1 MRITKST
8 TRRVL
13 GISLA
18 AFLVIAGTVVTAGN
32 SQAAAV
38 ALKISVATGPSAG
51 GLVVSVTGA
60 IFKDGSGSLIRTNAN
75 GVQFQS
81 ATTCSSAPDTPT
93 SGSPTSVVNA
103 TKSIFTAKLT
113 VTTPALDLGT
123 SNAAK
128 AYKLCVYDTDGSG
141 ALFGSVTFTVYP
153 RPTVTSIS
161 PSAGSSLGGGTVTV
175 VGTGFTAKTT
185 AKVGGTALTG
195 VKIVSASKLTGVLP
209 AHAAQENVN
218 VAATSEGGTNVANT
232 LFDYKNAITVAPSFA
247 KSGSGDSIEITGVG
261 FDALDF
267 GSSGHAT
274 VGFVVGAYDAGS
286 GGTKVNDFVDE
297 CENIAVV
304 DDSTITCDVPSSG
317 LTAGAYTVTVLDESR
332 ATDDTGPPVVEAPT
346 FQTVVSS
353 GATLTVATF

>member
-13 GISLA
+13 GICLA
-18 AFLVIAGTVVTAGN
+18 AALVIAGTVVTAGT
-32 SQAAAV
+32 SQAAAL

-51 GLVVSVTGA
+51 GLVVSVTGGT
-60 IFKDGSGSLIRTNAN
+60 FKDGSGSLIRTASN

-103 TKSIFTAKLT
+103 TKSIFTTKLT

-128 AYKLCVYDTDGSG
+128 AYKLCVYDADSSP

-153 RPTVTSIS
+153 KPTVSSIS
-161 PSAGSSLGGGTVTV
+161 PTAGSSLGGGTVTV
-175 VGTGFTAKTT
+175 VGTGFTAKST

-195 VKIVSASKLTGVLP
+195 IKIVSASKLTGVLP
-209 AHAAQENVN
+209 AHLAQENVN
-218 VAATSEGGTNVANT
+218 VAVTSEGGTNTSNT

-247 KSGSGDSIEITGVG
+247 KTGSGDSIEITGVG
-261 FDALDF
+261 FDSLDF
-267 GSSGHAT
+267 SGQAT
-274 VGFVVGAYDAGS
+274 VAFVVGAYDAGS

-297 CENIAVV
+297 CDNIAVV

-317 LTAGAYTVTVLDESR
+317 LTAGAYTVTVLDEKR
-332 ATDDTGPPVVEAPT
+332 ATDVGGSPDVAAPT